1 MSARETKRGQIC
13 LGVLVRFQLPGERYV
28 AGASFLRRKTPRG
41 SGAQAPSPAFGRSFS
56 RLCPASPSC
65 AAEGTS
71 TPPREARVGDPAAAL
86 LTLHAVSRRLIPEAY

>member
-1 MSARETKRGQIC
+1 MSARETKRGPD
-13 LGVLVRFQLPGERYV
+13 LLRRFGPVPATRREV
-28 AGASFLRRKTPRG
+28 CCWCFILRRKTPRG